1 MKEELIKWQTLKHV
15 GGAQSLY
22 MSVTDQKCYRDFKK
36 NQRNG
41 LEIERLVCAV
51 LKRRMKSRA
60 VSWTAPVI
68 IFCLFHSQ
76 TKASGLENLLQQLH
90 GAVQVKSQSIS
101 R

>member
-41 LEIERLVCAV
+41 LEIERLSV
-51 LKRRMKSRA
+51 LY
-60 VSWTAPVI
+60 
-68 IFCLFHSQ
+68 
-76 TKASGLENLLQQLH
+76 
-90 GAVQVKSQSIS
+90 
-101 R
+101 